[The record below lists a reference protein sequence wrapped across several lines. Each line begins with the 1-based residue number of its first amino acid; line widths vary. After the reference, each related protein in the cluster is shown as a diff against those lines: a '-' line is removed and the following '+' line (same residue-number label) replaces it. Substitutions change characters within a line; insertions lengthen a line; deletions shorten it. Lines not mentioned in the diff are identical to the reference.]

1 MHKPHTHIYLSVDI
15 HLVFSHI
22 LAKLNNTALNV
33 YIHLFIWHMLSFLLG
48 TYLEVGILR
57 HMVILCLKYE
67 KISNNFPKF
76 HIPIRKVWVFKFFD
90 TLSTHLIMCLLD
102 YCHPSGYEMSSH
114 SLVCIFVISSDAE
127 HICHVLIDL
136 CVFLMEKYLY
146 RHFIHF

>member
-67 KISNNFPKF
+67 KISNNFQSFTFPSEKYEYSSSLTPCP
-76 HIPIRKVWVFKFFD
+76 HI
-90 TLSTHLIMCLLD
+90 L
-102 YCHPSGYEMSSH
+102 
-114 SLVCIFVISSDAE
+114 
-127 HICHVLIDL
+127 L
-136 CVFLMEKYLY
+136 CVFRTIAILVDMKCHLTVW
-146 RHFIHF
+146 FAFS